1 MKLLNLGC
9 GHRFHPTWI
18 NVDFTSHSEHVISH
32 NLLQGIPFADN
43 SFDVVYHSHV
53 LEHFPKLKA
62 DFFMSECYRVLQ
74 HKGILRIA
82 IPDLE
87 QIVKTYLI
95 ALDRASL
102 GSDEWMD
109 NYEWILLEMYDQ
121 VVRNRSGGNMAE
133 YFVKEKLD
141 NQEFVLERCGVEA
154 KQLLESGKK
163 TWQLIHTNRQDNKLK
178 TLFKQV
184 YKTIVH
190 PEHIRDLFL
199 KVLLGKDFE
208 ALQIGRF
215 RLSGEVHQWMY
226 DRYSLS
232 KLLKE
237 CGFKQVTQRSASD
250 SFIPNWVS
258 YNLDTEPDGSI
269 YKPDSLFMEA
279 IKP

>member
-9 GHRFHPTWI
+9 GRRFHTQWN
-18 NVDFTSHSEHVISH
+18 NVDFISSGNNVIAH
-32 NLLQGIPFADN
+32 NLMLGIPFPDQ

-53 LEHFPKLKA
+53 LEHFPKSKA
-62 DFFMSECYRVLQ
+62 DFFISECYRVLKN
-74 HKGILRIA
+74 KGTLRVA

-87 QIVKTYLI
+87 QVVKTYLI
-95 ALDRASL
+95 ALDKASL
-102 GSDEWMD
+102 DASEWRD
-109 NYEWILLEMYDQ
+109 NYDWILLEMYDQ

-141 NQEFVLERCGVEA
+141 NQEFVLERCGLEA

-163 TWQLIHTNRQDNKLK
+163 TWQLIHINRQDNKLK
-178 TLFKQV
+178 ILLKQV

-190 PEHIRDLFL
+190 PEYIRDLFL
-199 KVLLGKDFE
+199 RVLLGKDFE

-215 RLSGEVHQWMY
+215 RLSGEIHQWMY

-237 CGFKQVTQRSASD
+237 CGFEQVTQRSAND